1 MMDATGPSQ
10 GREMAAKD
18 PLGKDMAAHDPLRRI
33 LVGGAALLAW
43 LASLAL
49 LAAPGGRNVLPAVT
63 VAALL
68 ASAPLLLPASARG
81 RKAVAAVA
89 VLLGVF
95 VVLAAA
101 SVGLFYLPSAAAL
114 WLAAWRYPP

>member
-1 MMDATGPSQ
+1 
-10 GREMAAKD
+10 MAAQG
-18 PLGKDMAAHDPLRRI
+18 PPGKDMAAQEPLRRI
-33 LVGGAALLAW
+33 LVIGAALLAW

-49 LAAPGGRNVLPAVT
+49 LAAPGGRSVLPAVT

-68 ASAPLLLPASARG
+68 ASVPLLLPAARR
-81 RKAVAAVA
+81 RKTVAAAA

-95 VVLAAA
+95 VVLASA
-101 SVGLFYLPSAAAL
+101 SIGLFYLPSAAAL

>member
-1 MMDATGPSQ
+1 
-10 GREMAAKD
+10 MAAQD
-18 PLGKDMAAHDPLRRI
+18 PPGKDRAAQDPLRRI

-49 LAAPGGRNVLPAVT
+49 LATPGGPGVLLAVT

-68 ASAPLLLPASARG
+68 ASVPLLLPAAAR
-81 RKAVAAVA
+81 RRTTVAAAA
-89 VLLGVF
+89 VVLGVF
-95 VVLAAA
+95 VVLASA
-101 SVGLFYLPSAAAL
+101 SIGLFYLPSAAAL